1 MIHITKKLQPLFGE
15 TLRYIDIFWIV
26 FWLILGH
33 FLSYSVDP
41 NYYLLSP
48 IRAVIFS
55 IILSDLIAGA
65 YINTTPSVIKYY
77 DRHERLVK
85 LFPVVHIYPICFVF
99 LFDVA
104 PLLPMVM
111 YATTTLCSYW
121 ILTMTRFK
129 HVFAWALVMIGA
141 FIFGLVEDSYSLS
154 FAFGMLMYVMK
165 VVKVFSTR
173 HVMACPVNLSKE

>member
-1 MIHITKKLQPLFGE
+1 MIHITKKLHPLFGE

-33 FLSYSVDP
+33 YLSYSVDP
-41 NYYLLSP
+41 NYYLFSP
-48 IRAVIFS
+48 FRAVIFS
-55 IILSDLIAGA
+55 VILTDLIAGA
-65 YINTTPSVIKYY
+65 YLNTTPSVIKYY
-77 DRHERLVK
+77 DRHEQYVK
-85 LFPVVHIYPICFVF
+85 LFPVVHIYPILYVF

-104 PLLPMVM
+104 PLLPIVM
-111 YATTTLCSYW
+111 YVTTTLFSYR
-121 ILTMTRFK
+121 ILTMTRYK

-165 VVKVFSTR
+165 IVKVFSTR
-173 HVMACPVNLSKE
+173 HVMACPVNLSE